1 MSLKIRWI
9 TFLYNIST
17 STQKVRNLLT
27 PVGVIIFGTFIFIF
41 VIAAIYID
49 DILNLPKLSLHV
61 WSVTISA
68 LLLII
73 GLFFVGWS
81 VIHFL
86 KAKGTP
92 VPVNPP
98 RKLVCTGPYFFT
110 RNPMLTGVF
119 ALMFGIG
126 FLIGSISLIL
136 IFTPLFIVVNTIELK
151 KIEEPELEQRLGK
164 EYLEYKRRTPMYI
177 PRLKNILGFKRK
189 NIRTKFKL
197 TSFTH

>member
-98 RKLVCTGPYFFT
+98 RKLVCTGPYFIT

-189 NIRTKFKL
+189 NIRTKFKH
-197 TSFTH
+197 TSSTH

>member
-17 STQKVRNLLT
+17 GTKKVRNLLT
-27 PVGVIIFGTFIFIF
+27 PVGVIIFGAFIFIF

-49 DILNLPKLSLHV
+49 NILNLPKLSLHV
-61 WSVTISA
+61 WSKTISA
-68 LLLII
+68 LFLIS

-86 KAKGTP
+86 NAKGTP

-98 RKLVCTGPYFFT
+98 PKLVCTGPYYYT

-119 ALMFGIG
+119 SLMFGIG
-126 FLIGSISLIL
+126 FWISSFSLIL

-151 KIEEPELEQRLGK
+151 KIEEPELEKRLGR
-164 EYLEYKRRTPMYI
+164 EYLEYKKRTPMFI
-177 PRLKNILGFKRK
+177 PRLKNVFRVMKEILISKK
-189 NIRTKFKL
+189 
-197 TSFTH
+197 